1 MGRPNETEVF
11 KIRHHI
17 ADGSCAEVETRF
29 PRKRPRADRLPIAD
43 VTADQQFQQIM
54 RPVIEF
60 QMLQIING
68 FCHELT
74 AGK

>member
-1 MGRPNETEVF
+1 MGRPNQTKVF
-11 KIRHHI
+11 KICHHI
-17 ADGSCAEVETRF
+17 ADGRRTEVETWL
-29 PRKRPRADRLPIAD
+29 PRKRPRADRLPVANI
-43 VTADQQFQQIM
+43 TSDQQFQQIM
-54 RPVIEF
+54 CPVVKF